1 MRIPP
6 SPILDVSACAA
17 SEKMS
22 LLLSILVSDI
32 LPVFAIAAAG
42 FLLARCAGVDVKILS
57 RVVFYSLL
65 PCLAFRLL
73 VTSSPVGSSV
83 GRLMLLAVLIMAA
96 MAVVGYIAA
105 RMLRLDGASMRAFMM
120 VVMFSNGGNYGL
132 PVVRFAFGSE
142 TLTYATIFFL
152 TGSVTTYVAASF
164 FAGSR
169 RRKVFGALEK
179 IWKMPSLYGIAL
191 ALLVMAIGRPVPDAL
206 MRPVSLLSDA
216 ALPLMILVLGM
227 QLERAVW
234 PRRPGIVVW
243 AVGISL
249 LVAPFVAVG
258 LAWLLGISG
267 PARQAAVILSS
278 MPVAVITTILA
289 LEFELA
295 PEFVTSAVFV
305 STIVSP
311 LTLTP
316 LIAYLR

>member
-1 MRIPP
+1 
-6 SPILDVSACAA
+6 
-17 SEKMS
+17 MS

-32 LPVFAIAAAG
+32 LPVFLIAGAG
-42 FLLARCAGVDVKILS
+42 FLLARFAGVDVKILS

-73 VTSSPVGSSV
+73 LSSDPSGPNVW
-83 GRLMLLAVLIMAA
+83 RLVVLAVLIMAA
-96 MAVVGYIAA
+96 MAVVGYAA
-105 RMLRLDGASMRAFMM
+105 ATLLRLDGPAMRAFMM

-152 TGSVTTYVAASF
+152 TGSVCTYVASSF
-164 FAGSR
+164 FAGSQR
-169 RRKVFGALEK
+169 SKIAGALEK
-179 IWKMPSLYGIAL
+179 IWKMPSLYGL
-191 ALLVMAIGRPVPDAL
+191 AGAVLVLTIGWRVPEGL

-234 PRRPGIVVW
+234 PPRPGIVLW

-249 LVAPFVAVG
+249 LIAPFVALG
-258 LAWLLGISG
+258 LASLLNITG

-305 STIVSP
+305 STIASP
-311 LTLTP
+311 LTLAP

>member
-1 MRIPP
+1 
-6 SPILDVSACAA
+6 
-17 SEKMS
+17 MS

-32 LPVFAIAAAG
+32 LPVFVIAGAG
-42 FLLARCAGVDVKILS
+42 FLLARFAGVDVKILS

-73 VTSSPVGSSV
+73 LTSDPSGPNIW
-83 GRLMLLAVLIMAA
+83 RLVLLAVLIMAA
-96 MAVVGYIAA
+96 MAVVGYAGA
-105 RMLRLDGASMRAFMM
+105 KFLRLDGPSMRAFMM

-152 TGSVTTYVAASF
+152 TGSVCTYVASSF
-164 FAGSR
+164 FTGSHR
-169 RRKVFGALEK
+169 SKIAGALEK
-179 IWKMPSLYGIAL
+179 IWKMPSLYGL
-191 ALLVMAIGRPVPDAL
+191 AAAVLVLTLGWRVPEGL

-234 PRRPGIVVW
+234 PPRPGIVLW

-249 LVAPFVAVG
+249 LIAPFVALG
-258 LAWLLGISG
+258 LASVLSITG

-305 STIVSP
+305 STIASP
-311 LTLTP
+311 LTLAP